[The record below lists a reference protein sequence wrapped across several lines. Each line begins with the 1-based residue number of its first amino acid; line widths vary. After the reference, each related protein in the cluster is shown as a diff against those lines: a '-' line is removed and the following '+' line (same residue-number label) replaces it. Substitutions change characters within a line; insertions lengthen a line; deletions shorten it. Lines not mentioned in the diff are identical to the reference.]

1 MAMSM
6 LSVIIPAYNE
16 RAYIEEIIRRVRIV
30 EIEKE
35 IIVVDD
41 GSTDGTREILSKL
54 EADDGIKVVL
64 HPRNKGKG
72 AAIRTGL
79 THATG
84 DLVIIQDADLEY
96 DPEDY
101 ADLLAPFK
109 RGFCDVVYG
118 TRLVRG
124 KAQRVHLFWHYVGN
138 KFLTLVTNILF
149 NATLSDM
156 ETGYKV
162 FKTDLLKSLELK
174 ANRFDIE
181 PELTAKILKKGY
193 RVFEVP
199 IAYYGR
205 NYDEGKKIT
214 WVDGL
219 VALWTLIKYRFTD

>member
-1 MAMSM
+1 MK
-6 LSVIIPAYNE
+6 LSVIVPVYNE
-16 RAYIEEIIRRVRIV
+16 RPYIEEVLQRVQEV
-30 EIEKE
+30 DLDKE

-41 GSTDGTREILSKL
+41 GSTDGTREVLAKL
-54 EADDGIKVVL
+54 GAQDGITIIY
-64 HPRNKGKG
+64 HPRNRGKG
-72 AAIRTGL
+72 AAIRTALGH
-79 THATG
+79 TTG

-96 DPEDY
+96 DPDDY
-101 ADLLAPFK
+101 PDLIAPFQK
-109 RGFCDVVYG
+109 GLCDVVYG

-124 KAQRVHLFWHYVGN
+124 KAQRVHLFWHYMGN
-138 KFLTLVTNILF
+138 KFLTTVTNILF

-162 FKTDLLKSLELK
+162 FRTDLLKSLKLE

-181 PELTAKILKKGY
+181 PELTAKVLKRGC

-214 WVDGL
+214 WRDGL
-219 VALWTLIKYRFTD
+219 VALWTLFKYRFKD